1 MDARLD
7 QICQNVAHS
16 SSTPELV
23 YPLLRSGA
31 ASLVPSDDQMHD
43 NVMLGYAEMVKQSLL
58 GLPGFPP
65 ELLSRI
71 GMPLVFSPLTSAELG
86 NVLNSHLIGLVRRI
100 AAVRGFAEVTS
111 RLDAKIKL
119 ETDERGGREC
129 SLRDLPDA
137 RPAIRIILTFACVTL
152 LLKRG
157 QDTVLGAR
165 ALRTLFETE
174 VESAVADELLRVGD
188 GAKSIDLVL
197 DENGGKIVAGA
208 GRKNNK
214 R

>member
-1 MDARLD
+1 M
-7 QICQNVAHS
+7 
-16 SSTPELV
+16 
-23 YPLLRSGA
+23 
-31 ASLVPSDDQMHD
+31 
-43 NVMLGYAEMVKQSLL
+43 
-58 GLPGFPP
+58 
-65 ELLSRI
+65 
-71 GMPLVFSPLTSAELG
+71 
-86 NVLNSHLIGLVRRI
+86 
-100 AAVRGFAEVTS
+100 
-111 RLDAKIKL
+111 
-119 ETDERGGREC
+119 
-129 SLRDLPDA
+129 
-137 RPAIRIILTFACVTL
+137 LTFACVTL